1 MDVLTQLIHT
11 EIKRQYKSVRQFSI
25 EMGIPQTTLASAL
38 KKGVDGTSYA
48 TIVRICDALDIKV
61 PTQSVPVHM
70 DDEVITLLQKLS
82 TLDEKGV
89 HTVKTVL
96 EMEYNRCSKQSL

>member
-1 MDVLTQLIHT
+1 MDVLTELIHT

-38 KKGVDGTSYA
+38 KKGVNGTSYA

-61 PTQSVPVHM
+61 PTQSLPLHM
-70 DDEVITLLQKLS
+70 DDERIDFIQKLNA
-82 TLDEKGV
+82 LDEKGI

-96 EMEYNRCSKQSL
+96 EMEYNRCSQ

>member
-1 MDVLTQLIHT
+1 MDMLTELIQT

-48 TIVRICDALDIKV
+48 TIVRICEALDIKV
-61 PTQSVPVHM
+61 PTQDVPM
-70 DDEVITLLQKLS
+70 R
-82 TLDEKGV
+82 LDEDGLEFVRKLNSLDEMGV
-89 HTVKTVL
+89 QTVKTIL
-96 EMEYNRCSKQSL
+96 EVEYNRCNPEE